1 MAKEMSIVNNK
12 NTNQYKYIEGI
23 NAAEDAYNNIVDSI
37 EGLRSVLDMSYT
49 DISQTIIWLKE
60 IANISNEAISILSN
74 TEEI

>member
-1 MAKEMSIVNNK
+1 MAEEMSIVNNK

-37 EGLRSVLDMSYT
+37 EGLRSVLDMLYT

>member
-1 MAKEMSIVNNK
+1 MAEEMSIVNNK

>member
-1 MAKEMSIVNNK
+1 MAEELSIVNNK

-23 NAAEDAYNNIVDSI
+23 NVAEDAYNNIVDSI

-49 DISQTIIWLKE
+49 DISQTIFWLKE